1 MKKLIMAAACAFG
14 IAVGAVA
21 AETQYKV
28 YDVTLTGYT
37 TKGGGT
43 AATDCSDDGY
53 VWRDKVAC
61 SIKGVIAGCGC
72 LAAKGDETC
81 ENFQIYFWDAKNKVQ
96 LKDAKFD
103 GSFLQRIGKKGEKVE
118 QFVVFTAKGPNDEEY
133 ELYLACIGSYKESK
147 VDANYDTVAIS
158 GGSFVGKVDAPSLLI
173 KGSCT
178 ACSIEPDQV
187 KKTQAASVCED
198 GVCDAAENSDT
209 TVIYGKYNM
218 KYNGTK
224 SKNAEKSGV
233 TAKVLGLPAYV
244 EL

>member
-1 MKKLIMAAACAFG
+1 MKKLIMVAACAFG
-14 IAVGAVA
+14 IIAGAVGV
-21 AETQYKV
+21 ETQYKV
-28 YDVTLTGYT
+28 YDITLTGYT

-43 AATDCSDDGY
+43 AATDCSTDGY
-53 VWRDKVAC
+53 VWRDKVIC

-81 ENFQIYFWDAKNKVQ
+81 ENFKIYFWDMKNKVQ
-96 LKDAKFD
+96 LKDVKFD

-118 QFVVFTAKGPNDEEY
+118 QFVVFTAKGPNEEEY

-147 VDANYDTVAIS
+147 VDANYDTITVS
-158 GGSFVGKVDAPSLLI
+158 SGSFVGKVSAPSFLI

-198 GVCDAAENSDT
+198 GVCDEAENSST

-224 SKNAEKSGV
+224 SKTAEKSGV